1 MKQLLKPLF
10 LVLLCVW
17 SLSLH
22 ADVFKGIVIDAETRQ
37 PLSGVTIKAIQS
49 GQGSDNWTITNDYT
63 SDSLGHFVAD
73 VWMEG
78 RIAFTFFKHWL
89 SFYSYRG
96 LWLWYGKFGFR

>member
-37 PLSGVTIKAIQS
+37 PLSGVTIKAVQS

-63 SDSLGHFVAD
+63 SDSLGHFVARFQASVITLLVSWIMAM
-73 VWMEG
+73 VWKV
-78 RIAFTFFKHWL
+78 RIPLIWAQ
-89 SFYSYRG
+89 
-96 LWLWYGKFGFR
+96 

>member
-10 LVLLCVW
+10 LVFLCVW

-49 GQGSDNWTITNDYT
+49 GQGSDNWTITNDYAHRPST
-63 SDSLGHFVAD
+63 QCGPSWHCNRPV
-73 VWMEG
+73 
-78 RIAFTFFKHWL
+78 FK
-89 SFYSYRG
+89 
-96 LWLWYGKFGFR
+96 

>member
-49 GQGSDNWTITNDYT
+49 GQGSDDWTITNDYT
-63 SDSLGHFVAD
+63 SDSLGHFVA
-73 VWMEG
+73 EG
-78 RIAFTFFKHWL
+78 RANHFHVFKHRL
-89 SFYSYRG
+89 SLYSYRG